1 MYRNI
6 LLDLDDTILDF
17 HRAEGE
23 AFRSVMLELGVEP
36 TRELVRLYSRI
47 NMSQWKLLELGK
59 LTLAETKVNRYRLLF
74 AECGIEASP
83 QEATARYEEL
93 LSTAYYT
100 VDGAVELLQS
110 LYGRYRLY
118 IATNGTPKVQRSRIA
133 GAGISKYF
141 DGVFISAELGASK
154 PDRDFFEACFRNIPD
169 FQREETVIVGDSL
182 TSDIRGG
189 KNAGIDTVWYNPR
202 GLENDGGV
210 TPTREARGMEE
221 IEKIFG

>member
-36 TRELVRLYSRI
+36 TQELVKLYSRI

-83 QEATARYEEL
+83 HEATARYEKL

-100 VDGAVELLQS
+100 VEGAVELLQS

-118 IATNGTPKVQRSRIA
+118 IATNGTPGVQRSRIA

-154 PDRDFFEACFRNIPD
+154 PDRGFFEACFRNIPD

-202 GLENDGGV
+202 GLENDGDV
-210 TPTREARGMEE
+210 TPTREARGMDE